1 MILLQENIQTDG
13 RTDRQTDSIS
23 QDPTS
28 YRQGSNKYNYSRLAF
43 KSQRCGVQC
52 ESNQKLLHH
61 IQHAKNQLNS
71 YTHS

>member
-1 MILLQENIQTDG
+1 MAGQI
-13 RTDRQTDSIS
+13 DRQTLFHRIL
-23 QDPTS
+23 PATARGLTS
-28 YRQGSNKYNYSRLAF
+28 TTTVDYRLAF